1 LKSRICNWQTAVFN
15 AMEGFKY
22 DGAASLKIW
31 QCRRDDFDAKH
42 RPGGV
47 MAAAEPAVSCIRFS
61 TRDRPKRER
70 VPFWCEFFGRHII
83 RTRIELA
90 SEAGFDA
97 QATFWAVRGLRIH
110 WCAYSA
116 GARVLRTRELISA
129 NDDNI
134 ALLIDR
140 RGTAMFSQAGHEVAL
155 ERAGG
160 VAALQTEPASMAF
173 PRVRYMAVVAPIKA
187 LHPFTRSI
195 EDRAGHH
202 IPSDTEAL
210 RLLSG
215 YVDSLKREPFLSDPK
230 LIALAVSHVHDL
242 MALALGAT
250 RDGAALALG
259 RGVRAARIKA
269 IQIHIC
275 ENLAKHDLSVQGVA
289 AQYGLSPRYIH
300 MLFEREGTTFST
312 FVREQRL
319 LEARAMLRSPRYEW
333 HSISS
338 IAFAAGF
345 DDLSHFNRSFRRRFG
360 ATPTEVRLAR

>member
-1 LKSRICNWQTAVFN
+1 
-15 AMEGFKY
+15 
-22 DGAASLKIW
+22 
-31 QCRRDDFDAKH
+31 
-42 RPGGV
+42 
-47 MAAAEPAVSCIRFS
+47 MAATEPAVSCIRFS
-61 TRDRPKRER
+61 TGDRPKRER
-70 VPFWCEFFGRHII
+70 VPFWCEFFGRHVI

-90 SEAGFDA
+90 SDASFDA
-97 QATFWAVRGLRIH
+97 QATFWSVPGLRIH

-140 RGTAMFSQAGHEVAL
+140 KGTAMFSQAGHEVAL

-160 VAALQTEPASMAF
+160 VAALQTEPASLVF

-187 LHPFTRSI
+187 LHPFTHSV
-195 EDRAGHH
+195 EDRAGRH

-215 YVDSLKREPFLSDPK
+215 YVDSLRREPVLSDPK
-230 LIALAVSHVHDL
+230 LIALAVSHMHDL
-242 MALALGAT
+242 MALALGGA

-259 RGVRAARIKA
+259 RGVRAARLKA
-269 IQIHIC
+269 IKTYIC
-275 ENLAKHDLSVQGVA
+275 ENLAKHDLSVQSVA
-289 AQYGLSPRYIH
+289 AHYRLSPRYIH
-300 MLFEREGTTFST
+300 MLFEHEGTTFST
-312 FVREQRL
+312 YVREQRL
-319 LEARAMLRSPRYEW
+319 LRARTMLRSPRYAE

-338 IAFAAGF
+338 ISFAVGF
-345 DDLSHFNRSFRRRFG
+345 GDLSHFNRSFRRGFG